1 MFKIFVPILLS
12 IILLEQTIYVT
23 PIFRMG
29 YPPRMQKIMKNAFD
43 VSNSVPDESNNVF
56 NTLVLRAQT
65 TNGLTNTDKKLLASS
80 IVDWMKENERA
91 KQENTVYWYTRQG

>member
-1 MFKIFVPILLS
+1 MFKIFVHIFLS
-12 IILLEQTIYVT
+12 IILLEQTLFVT

-29 YPPRMQKIMKNAFD
+29 IPPKMQKVMKNAF
-43 VSNSVPDESNNVF
+43 DESNNVF
-56 NTLVLRAQT
+56 NTLVLKAQT

-80 IVDWMKENERA
+80 IVDWLKEKERA

>member
-1 MFKIFVPILLS
+1 MFKSFVHIFLS
-12 IILLEQTIYVT
+12 IILLEQTLFVT

-29 YPPRMQKIMKNAFD
+29 IPPKMQKVMKNAF
-43 VSNSVPDESNNVF
+43 DESNNVF
-56 NTLVLRAQT
+56 NTLVLKAQT

-80 IVDWMKENERA
+80 IVDWLKEKERA